1 MANVVVFGVEKLA
14 ELAHFYLTH
23 DSEHKVVAFTVDPE
37 YLTSGEFKGLPV
49 VPYNELEQ
57 HYSPD
62 QFRMFIPMS
71 FEKMNHLRAEK
82 YDDAKRRGYKLISY
96 VSSRATIFPDFQC
109 GDNCFILEDS
119 TIQPFA
125 RIGNDVVIWAG
136 SHIGHHA
143 VVEDHVF
150 IARAIISGSCVI
162 EPFSF
167 LGGNS
172 VIRDGVVVARETLVG
187 METYIARDTKEFEVY
202 GNRGTQ
208 PERIRSDRLGR
219 ISSRPAVVKN
229 TVPDTREEDS
239 STREE

>member
-1 MANVVVFGVEKLA
+1 MANVVVFGLEQLA
-14 ELAHFYLTH
+14 ELAHFYLSH
-23 DSEHKVVAFTVDPE
+23 DSEHTVVAFTVDPE
-37 YLTSGEFKGLPV
+37 YLTSPEFRGLPV

-57 HYSPD
+57 DYPPD
-62 QFRMFIPMS
+62 QFSMFIPMS

-96 VSSRATIFPDFQC
+96 VSSRATVFPDFQC
-109 GDNCFILEDS
+109 GDNCFILEDN

-136 SHIGHHA
+136 SHVGHHA
-143 VVEDHVF
+143 VVNDHVF
-150 IARAIISGSCVI
+150 VARAIISGSCVV
-162 EPFSF
+162 ESFSF
-167 LGGNS
+167 LGVNA

-187 METYIARDTKEFEVY
+187 MDTCIARDTKEFEVY

-208 PERIRSDRLGR
+208 PEPVRSDRLSH
-219 ISSRPAVVKN
+219 ISSRRAVVKN
-229 TVPDTREEDS
+229 TVPDTNEVDS

>member
-1 MANVVVFGVEKLA
+1 MANVVVFGIEKLA

-23 DSEHKVVAFTVDPE
+23 DSDHTVVAFTVDPE
-37 YLTSGEFKGLPV
+37 YLTSPEFRGLPV
-49 VPYNELEQ
+49 VPYHEIEQ
-57 HYSPD
+57 RYPPD
-62 QFRMFIPMS
+62 QFSMFIPMS
-71 FEKMNHLRAEK
+71 FEKMNHLRAAK
-82 YDDAKRRGYKLISY
+82 YDDAKQRGYKLISY
-96 VSSRATIFPDFQC
+96 VSSRATIFSDFQC

-143 VVEDHVF
+143 VIHDHVF

-187 METYIARDTKEFEVY
+187 METYIAKDTKEFEVY

-219 ISSRPAVVKN
+219 ISSRPAVAKKP
-229 TVPDTREEDS
+229 VPDTSEADS

>member
-37 YLTSGEFKGLPV
+37 YLTSSEFKGLPV
-49 VPYNELEQ
+49 VPYNEIEQ

-62 QFRMFIPMS
+62 QFCMFIPMS

-82 YDDAKRRGYKLISY
+82 YEDAKQRGYKLISY
-96 VSSRATIFPDFQC
+96 VSSKATIFPDFQC

-125 RIGNDVVIWAG
+125 KIGSDVVIWAG

-143 VVEDHVF
+143 VVKDHVF
-150 IARAIISGSCVI
+150 IARAVVSGNCVI
-162 EPFSF
+162 ESFSF
-167 LGGNS
+167 LGVNS
-172 VIRDGVVVARETLVG
+172 VIRDGVTVSRETLVG
-187 METYIARDTKEFEVY
+187 MDTCIARDTKEFEVY

-219 ISSRPAVVKN
+219 FSSRPAVVKN
-229 TVPDTREEDS
+229 TLPEIREVDS
-239 STREE
+239 STPAV

>member
-1 MANVVVFGVEKLA
+1 MANVVVFGVEKSA

-23 DSEHKVVAFTVDPE
+23 DSDHTVVAFTVDPE

-49 VPYNELEQ
+49 VPYNEIEQ
-57 HYSPD
+57 HYPPD

-82 YDDAKRRGYKLISY
+82 YDDAKRRGYELISY

-109 GDNCFILEDS
+109 GDNCFMLEES
-119 TIQPFA
+119 TNQPYA
-125 RIGNDVVIWAG
+125 RIGSDVVIWAG

-150 IARAIISGSCVI
+150 IARAVVSGSCVI
-162 EPFSF
+162 ESFSF
-167 LGGNS
+167 LGVNA

-187 METYIARDTKEFEVY
+187 MATCIARDTKEFEVY

-208 PERIRSDRLGR
+208 PERIRSDRLSQ
-219 ISSRPAVVKN
+219 ISRKPAAAKG
-229 TVPDTREEDS
+229 TDAETGEAG
-239 STREE
+239 

>member
-1 MANVVVFGVEKLA
+1 MANVVVFGVEKSA
-14 ELAHFYLTH
+14 ELSHFYLTH
-23 DSEHKVVAFTVDPE
+23 DSDHTVVAFTVDPE

-62 QFRMFIPMS
+62 QFSMFIPMS
-71 FEKMNHLRAEK
+71 SEKMNHLRAEK

-119 TIQPFA
+119 TIQPYA
-125 RIGNDVVIWAG
+125 RIGNDVVVWAG

-150 IARAIISGSCVI
+150 IARAVVSGRCVI
-162 EPFSF
+162 ESFSF
-167 LGGNS
+167 LGVNA

-187 METYIARDTKEFEVY
+187 MATCIARDTKGFEVY

-208 PERIRSDRLGR
+208 PERIRSDRLSQ
-219 ISSRPAVVKN
+219 ISSRPGVAKI
-229 TVPDTREEDS
+229 TVPGTEEAD
-239 STREE
+239 

>member
-1 MANVVVFGVEKLA
+1 MANVVVFGIEKSA

-23 DSEHKVVAFTVDPE
+23 DSDHTVVAFTVDPE

-62 QFRMFIPMS
+62 QFSMFIPMS
-71 FEKMNHLRAEK
+71 FEKMNHLRADK
-82 YDDAKRRGYKLISY
+82 YTDAKRRGYKLISY

-119 TIQPFA
+119 TIQPYA
-125 RIGNDVVIWAG
+125 RLGNDVVIWAG

-143 VVEDHVF
+143 VVKDHVF
-150 IARAIISGSCVI
+150 IARAIVSGSCVI
-162 EPFSF
+162 ESFSF

-208 PERIRSDRLGR
+208 PERIRSDRLSQMSR
-219 ISSRPAVVKN
+219 RPAVAKS
-229 TVPDTREEDS
+229 TVPDATEADS
-239 STREE
+239 STQEE

>member
-1 MANVVVFGVEKLA
+1 MANVVVFGVEKSA

-23 DSEHKVVAFTVDPE
+23 DSDHTVVAFTVDPE

-49 VPYNELEQ
+49 VPYNEIEQ

-62 QFRMFIPMS
+62 QFCMFIPMS

-82 YDDAKRRGYKLISY
+82 YDDARRRGYKLISY

-119 TIQPFA
+119 TIQPYA
-125 RIGNDVVIWAG
+125 RIGSDVVIWAG

-143 VVEDHVF
+143 VVKDHVF
-150 IARAIISGSCVI
+150 IARAIVSGSCVI
-162 EPFSF
+162 ESFSF
-167 LGGNS
+167 LGVNA

-187 METYIARDTKEFEVY
+187 MATCIARDTKEFEVY

-208 PERIRSDRLGR
+208 PERVRSDRLSQ
-219 ISSRPAVVKN
+219 ISRRPAVAN
-229 TVPDTREEDS
+229 TIPDTGEAD
-239 STREE
+239 

>member
-1 MANVVVFGVEKLA
+1 MANVVVFGVEKSA

-23 DSEHKVVAFTVDPE
+23 DSDHTVVAFTVDRE

-49 VPYNELEQ
+49 VPYNEIER

-62 QFRMFIPMS
+62 QFCMFIPMS

-82 YDDAKRRGYKLISY
+82 YDDARRRGYKLISY

-125 RIGNDVVIWAG
+125 RIGSDVVIWAQ

-143 VVEDHVF
+143 VVKDHVF
-150 IARAIISGSCVI
+150 IAGAIIAGSCVI
-162 EPFSF
+162 ESFSF
-167 LGGNS
+167 LGGNA

-187 METYIARDTKEFEVY
+187 MKTYIARDTKEFEVY
-202 GNRGTQ
+202 GNSGTQ
-208 PERIRSDRLGR
+208 PKRVRSDRLSR
-219 ISSRPAVVKN
+219 ISRRPAVARN
-229 TVPDTREEDS
+229 IVPDTSEAE
-239 STREE
+239 